1 MSNSEYR
8 MNGCD
13 DSTARSPRRLRWATA
28 VMVFATA
35 TTTWAVDETSKPPVS
50 APKAVRE
57 GNRMLKA
64 GDAASALEQ
73 YRQAETLQP
82 KAREIAF
89 DRGLGH
95 YALGEFD
102 EAREAFEQAAGG
114 EGDALADDAV
124 YSAGASDHAEALAQA
139 TEPQLALSK
148 LESAMQRY
156 QSVLSRRPEHQ
167 AARDA
172 NYKAASTWRQLKQQ
186 LEQQKQQQNSDQQ
199 DQNKEG
205 EEQENQDQQPS
216 PQQNED
222 KPQEQQSAQNQD
234 QQSQE
239 QKSEQQ
245 ESSSTEEQVKKEE
258 QSKEMQAQQQEDKE
272 QVSRE
277 QAERKLREMMQA
289 LRDRRKLKPEEVR
302 KVPISPVDKD
312 W

>member
-1 MSNSEYR
+1 MSLQTIRTWSAS
-8 MNGCD
+8 D
-13 DSTARSPRRLRWATA
+13 RLSFFRLLPIAA
-28 VMVFATA
+28 LMVIGIAMTV
-35 TTTWAVDETSKPPVS
+35 WGVDETPKPPTS

-57 GNRMLKA
+57 GNLMLKA
-64 GDAASALEQ
+64 GDAASALEH

-82 KAREIAF
+82 NAREIAF

-95 YALGEFD
+95 YALGEYD
-102 EAREAFEQAAGG
+102 QAREAFEQAAGG

-124 YSAGASDHAEALAQA
+124 YSEGASDHAEALEKAA
-139 TEPQLALSK
+139 EPQLALSK
-148 LESAMQRY
+148 LESAMQHY
-156 QSVLSRRPEHQ
+156 QSVLSRRPEHH

-172 NYKAASTWRQLKQQ
+172 NHKAAALWRTLKQQ
-186 LEQQKQQQNSDQQ
+186 LEQQQQQQKSDQQ

-205 EEQENQDQQPS
+205 EKQDNQDQQPS
-216 PQQNED
+216 
-222 KPQEQQSAQNQD
+222 EQQQDDQQKEEQSEQNKE

-239 QKSEQQ
+239 QESEQQ
-245 ESSSTEEQVKKEE
+245 QSSSSEEQEKKEE
-258 QSKEMQAQQQEDKE
+258 QPKEAQAQQQEEKE

-289 LRDRRKLKPEEVR
+289 LRDRKKLKPEEVR